1 MSELDTGRRAQTVQP
16 ISTSAITKIR
26 AIGSAGQLAAQAA
39 GLEDVFAQVFAHM
52 TRSDTVES
60 TVATDDSS
68 DESLP
73 GTEDLVQ
80 SGEEPQETAEEPSAT
95 DQYSELFPVLTN
107 ESLGNP
113 LDDRQDSTETNE
125 ILENVDLKEV
135 NEEEGIPE
143 HRVSH
148 EQVQQVTV
156 DVEQE
161 TLVKPVVAETEQG
174 EAKVADAVAVATVVN
189 EAGLDKEVAD
199 RRRYSKAI
207 KEIPQGPVVPEESKR
222 VNSAEESQREVT
234 QLGLDSDQSEFGQQ
248 TSSHDGA
255 DRPRKLRGRRGGT
268 DAVRGNEAAKQM
280 QPAEE
285 ALLRALGAQ
294 NANGGQ
300 SNAALESIAPKS
312 MDAVA
317 NSTQQATPSMG
328 AVAQAAMS
336 SARVSA
342 SMANSSTGGANQ
354 VGTVAAVDGKDA
366 PATTNDRARGKSTK
380 ANTAET
386 VSRVKLIQRVSK
398 AFQHLGPDGGT
409 VRLRLAPAELGS
421 VLVEMRIHHRKM
433 QARVVAETEAA
444 SKALREHLPELR
456 QRLESQGLQVER
468 LEVEIDS
475 GDREAGDFRN
485 NQDNERQQSRW
496 QSPSSPRK
504 PVTRPEASTAK
515 APVEVSLASPSTIST
530 SGVDLHL

>member
-26 AIGSAGQLAAQAA
+26 AIGSAGQLAAQAD

-52 TRSDTVES
+52 TQSDTVES

-73 GTEDLVQ
+73 GTEDLVR

-95 DQYSELFPVLTN
+95 DQYSELFPVLTD

-113 LDDRQDSTETNE
+113 LDDRQDSAETNE

-143 HRVSH
+143 HLVSH
-148 EQVQQVTV
+148 EQVQQITV

-161 TLVKPVVAETEQG
+161 TSVKPVVAETEQV
-174 EAKVADAVAVATVVN
+174 EANVADAVAVATVN
-189 EAGLDKEVAD
+189 ETSLDKEVAD
-199 RRRYSKAI
+199 RRRYSKAT
-207 KEIPQGPVVPEESKR
+207 KEIPQGPVVPDESKR

-234 QLGLDSDQSEFGQQ
+234 QLGLDSDESEFGQQ
-248 TSSHDGA
+248 TSSDDGA
-255 DRPRKLRGRRGGT
+255 DRPRRLRGRRNGT
-268 DAVRGNEAAKQM
+268 HAIRGNEAAKQM

-300 SNAALESIAPKS
+300 SNAALESVAPKS
-312 MDAVA
+312 MDAVP
-317 NSTQQATPSMG
+317 NSTQQATPAMG

-354 VGTVAAVDGKDA
+354 LGTVAAVDGKEA
-366 PATTNDRARGKSTK
+366 PATTNDRAKGKSTK

-421 VLVEMRIHHRKM
+421 VRVEMRIHQRKM

-444 SKALREHLPELR
+444 STALREHLPELR
-456 QRLESQGLQVER
+456 QRLESQGLQIER

-485 NQDNERQQSRW
+485 RQDNEQQQSRW

-504 PVTRPEASTAK
+504 PVTRPEANTAK
-515 APVEVSLASPSTIST
+515 APVEVSRASPSTISMN
-530 SGVDLHL
+530 GVDLHL

>member
-26 AIGSAGQLAAQAA
+26 AIGSVGQLAAQAD

-52 TRSDTVES
+52 TQTDTVES
-60 TVATDDSS
+60 TVATDDTS

-73 GTEDLVQ
+73 STEDLLQ

-95 DQYSELFPVLTN
+95 DQYSELFPVLTD

-113 LDDRQDSTETNE
+113 LDDRRDSAERNE

-143 HRVSH
+143 HLVSH
-148 EQVQQVTV
+148 EQVQ
-156 DVEQE
+156 QE

-174 EAKVADAVAVATVVN
+174 EPKVADAAAVATVN
-189 EAGLDKEVAD
+189 EANLDKGVAD
-199 RRRYSKAI
+199 RRRDSKAT
-207 KEIPQGPVVPEESKR
+207 KEIPRGPVAPDESKR
-222 VNSAEESQREVT
+222 VNSAEESQRDVT
-234 QLGLDSDQSEFGQQ
+234 QLGLDSEQSEFGQQ
-248 TSSHDGA
+248 TSSDDGA
-255 DRPRKLRGRRGGT
+255 DRPRKLRGRRGGIH
-268 DAVRGNEAAKQM
+268 AIRGNEAAKQM

-317 NSTQQATPSMG
+317 NSTQQATPAMG
-328 AVAQAAMS
+328 AVAQAAIS

-342 SMANSSTGGANQ
+342 SMANSSNGGANQ
-354 VGTVAAVDGKDA
+354 LGTVAAVDGKEA
-366 PATTNDRARGKSTK
+366 PMSTNDRAKGKSTK

-421 VLVEMRIHHRKM
+421 VRVEMRVHQRNM
-433 QARVVAETEAA
+433 QARIVAETEAA
-444 SKALREHLPELR
+444 STALREHLPELR
-456 QRLESQGLQVER
+456 QRLESQGLQIER

-475 GDREAGDFRN
+475 ADRETGDFRN
-485 NQDNERQQSRW
+485 SQDNEQQQSRW
-496 QSPSSPRK
+496 QSPSSRRK

-515 APVEVSLASPSTIST
+515 PPVEVSRAAPSTIST
-530 SGVDLHL
+530 NGVDLHL